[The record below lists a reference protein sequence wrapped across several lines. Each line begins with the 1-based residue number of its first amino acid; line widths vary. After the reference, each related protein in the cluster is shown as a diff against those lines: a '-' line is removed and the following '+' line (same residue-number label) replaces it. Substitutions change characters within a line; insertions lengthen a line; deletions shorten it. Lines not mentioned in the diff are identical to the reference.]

1 MMNNVAS
8 RTNVAPEDAVVLTKA
23 LRSAQVRLD
32 LTNRV
37 LAAVLGTSE
46 ASVSR
51 FNRGRLLDPEGAE
64 GQLALLLLRLFRSL
78 DALVGGDEGRARLW
92 LHAPNRHLGGI
103 PVNRIQTIEGLVHV
117 VDYLDGMRGHL

>member
-1 MMNNVAS
+1 MNKAAAKPSVQLDSAM
-8 RTNVAPEDAVVLTKA
+8 VLTKA
-23 LRSAQVRLD
+23 LRSAQERLG

-37 LAAVLGTSE
+37 LANVLGTSE

-92 LHAPNRHLGGI
+92 LHAQNGHLGGT
-103 PVNRIQTIEGLVHV
+103 PVDRIQTIEGLVHV